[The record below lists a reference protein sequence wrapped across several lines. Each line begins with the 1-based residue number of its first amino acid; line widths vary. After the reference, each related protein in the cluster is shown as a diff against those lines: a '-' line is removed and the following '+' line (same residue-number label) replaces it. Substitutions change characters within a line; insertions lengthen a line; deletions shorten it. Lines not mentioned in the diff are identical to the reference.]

1 MHQGDLD
8 KKKTYHINMVDEV
21 TQWEIIGCAEG
32 ISEQFLEPLLREL
45 LDRFPF
51 VILGFHSDNGSEY
64 VNHIVAELLTKLM
77 IEQTK
82 SRSRRTNDNAL
93 VEGKN
98 NIVRKFMGHSYI
110 QKKHARLINR
120 FYREHTDEYLN
131 FHRPCGFATESIR
144 EARL

>member
-8 KKKTYHINMVDEV
+8 KEKGAYHINMVDEV

-64 VNHIVAELLTKLM
+64 VNHIG
-77 IEQTK
+77 
-82 SRSRRTNDNAL
+82 RRT
-93 VEGKN
+93 
-98 NIVRKFMGHSYI
+98 SY
-110 QKKHARLINR
+110 QT
-120 FYREHTDEYLN
+120 YD
-131 FHRPCGFATESIR
+131 
-144 EARL
+144 

>member
-1 MHQGDLD
+1 
-8 KKKTYHINMVDEV
+8 MVDEV

-110 QKKHARLINR
+110 QRNTL
-120 FYREHTDEYLN
+120 D
-131 FHRPCGFATESIR
+131 
-144 EARL
+144 